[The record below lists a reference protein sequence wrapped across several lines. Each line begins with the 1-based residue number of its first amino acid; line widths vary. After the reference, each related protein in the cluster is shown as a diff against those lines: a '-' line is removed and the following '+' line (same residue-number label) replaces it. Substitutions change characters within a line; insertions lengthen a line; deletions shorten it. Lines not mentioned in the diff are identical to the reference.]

1 MKNPVLDFCTRTCT
15 GRKENLISTIENNLL
30 VKEFRVPH
38 NEEYDAALSEQIRRH
53 TYTTLVK
60 GELTFQR
67 SYQVGGKRFVVRS
80 IFDMGSKSI
89 EDGIKRLIQT
99 DLEKVS

>member
-1 MKNPVLDFCTRTCT
+1 M
-15 GRKENLISTIENNLL
+15 
-30 VKEFRVPH
+30 
-38 NEEYDAALSEQIRRH
+38 
-53 TYTTLVK
+53 
-60 GELTFQR
+60 TFQR